1 MDKVILV
8 VDDHPLYRMALEG
21 LVEQSGRARVVP
33 AGSAAEGLQK
43 LHHRHP
49 DLVLLD
55 LNLPGIAGA
64 DAVTLF
70 RRACSAPVV
79 VVSATERRQEVAA
92 ALRAGAC
99 AAVSKMAT
107 LDTLR
112 RVIASA
118 LDATL
123 EHGQWFRETRQL
135 RVDDEGHDFTPR
147 QHEIAALLLS
157 GHSNK
162 EIGIRL
168 GLAEITVK
176 THLTALFRRLGV
188 ANRIQA
194 AMAIRM
200 LGVEPQQGNHASHA

>member
-1 MDKVILV
+1 
-8 VDDHPLYRMALEG
+8 
-21 LVEQSGRARVVP
+21 
-33 AGSAAEGLQK
+33 
-43 LHHRHP
+43 
-49 DLVLLD
+49 
-55 LNLPGIAGA
+55 
-64 DAVTLF
+64 
-70 RRACSAPVV
+70 
-79 VVSATERRQEVAA
+79 
-92 ALRAGAC
+92 
-99 AAVSKMAT
+99 MAT

-112 RVIASA
+112 RVIAAA

-123 EHGQWFRETRQL
+123 VHGHWYRETQQVN
-135 RVDDEGHDFTPR
+135 VDDEGHDLTPR

-157 GHSNK
+157 GHTNK

-200 LGVEPQQGNHASHA
+200 LGVEQLDAPRGVHASHPSHA